1 MKSLE
6 NDETAAHTHIACTF
20 GNMEWVF
27 REIDPKSADPN
38 QYKGAPN
45 PFERTCT
52 ANLFAVNVKKYPHA
66 GAAFPPQQNGI
77 PLRSGWA
84 ADGVVSR
91 EHLGPAKP
99 LTCLTPDAL
108 VLHCAVLARE
118 PWMVQG
124 CSPFA
129 RGPSDQIC
137 EIRVAAPPI
146 RSPVCLKGARTRG
159 ITSLAQT
166 SYCGYHGCVCDV

>member
-1 MKSLE
+1 
-6 NDETAAHTHIACTF
+6 
-20 GNMEWVF
+20 MEWVF

-84 ADGVVSR
+84 ADGVYSH
-91 EHLGPAKP
+91 ENHGWYKDAIPSPEGPVTKFP
-99 LTCLTPDAL
+99 KYQWQHRQF
-108 VLHCAVLARE
+108 VR
-118 PWMVQG
+118 
-124 CSPFA
+124 
-129 RGPSDQIC
+129 PS
-137 EIRVAAPPI
+137 A
-146 RSPVCLKGARTRG
+146 
-159 ITSLAQT
+159 
-166 SYCGYHGCVCDV
+166 

>member
-1 MKSLE
+1 MKRR
-6 NDETAAHTHIACTF
+6 HTHTF

-137 EIRVAAPPI
+137 EIRVAAPPV

>member
-1 MKSLE
+1 
-6 NDETAAHTHIACTF
+6 
-20 GNMEWVF
+20 MEWVF

-91 EHLGPAKP
+91 EHLGP
-99 LTCLTPDAL
+99 
-108 VLHCAVLARE
+108 
-118 PWMVQG
+118 
-124 CSPFA
+124 
-129 RGPSDQIC
+129 
-137 EIRVAAPPI
+137 
-146 RSPVCLKGARTRG
+146 
-159 ITSLAQT
+159 
-166 SYCGYHGCVCDV
+166 